1 MLRSAAPTPL
11 EGNTMAIGN
20 ISDASSASPISK
32 AAELAT
38 SPSSASA
45 SSVPSSADE
54 VDWIDYMDSEGESYV
69 FFAIDD
75 EWPGPSASATRGSL

>member
-1 MLRSAAPTPL
+1 MLGDAAPTPL

-20 ISDASSASPISK
+20 VSDSSASPISK

-45 SSVPSSADE
+45 SSIPSNADE

-69 FFAIDD
+69 FFAVDD
-75 EWPGPSASATRGSL
+75 EWPGPLGSATRGAS